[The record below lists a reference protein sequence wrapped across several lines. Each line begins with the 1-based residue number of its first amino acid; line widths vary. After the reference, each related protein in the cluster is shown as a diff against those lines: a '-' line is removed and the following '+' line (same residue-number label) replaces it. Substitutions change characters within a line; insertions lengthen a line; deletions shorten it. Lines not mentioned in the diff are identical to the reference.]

1 MNWSIKRKKGPPW
14 PNGEN
19 GNPVPPVFLTHLH
32 GVDIDMELTVNL
44 LEAYGIPHVPEYPLN
59 GQFGKMIMGFP
70 PGGMKI
76 YVPETMFEDAMNI
89 LSAEISDDDMEY
101 EPENEN

>member
-14 PNGEN
+14 PNNED
-19 GNPVPPVFLTHLH
+19 GNPIPPVFLTHLH
-32 GVDIDMELTVNL
+32 GVGIDMELTINL

-70 PGGMKI
+70 PGGVKI
-76 YVPETMFEDAMNI
+76 YVPETMLEDAQNI
-89 LSAEISDDDMEY
+89 LSADFSEEELEAEID
-101 EPENEN
+101 NES